1 MDGYHRGNALILPSF
16 HLYVHNIV
24 RLSSIYM
31 PGGKPLAKQPER
43 PIVTLTI
50 SGILSLLHSIIKT
63 VKNKMN
69 SQSTIF

>member
-24 RLSSIYM
+24 RLSSM
-31 PGGKPLAKQPER
+31 PGGKPLVKQPER